1 MAPVYIG
8 LVHYP
13 IYNKHMEVVT
23 TALTNYDLH
32 DIARTAKTYGVR
44 TYFIIHPIESQRE
57 MALRIMTHW
66 KTGGGV
72 HYNPNRKEAF
82 EETALVPSL
91 EDATRQIEKDCG
103 EKPIIVTTD
112 ARVYPNTVSYTDM
125 RKKIHEEE
133 KPVFIL
139 FGTGFG
145 MTREMMKQFDYI
157 VEPIYGAGSYNHLC
171 VRSAAAII
179 LDRLLGE
186 PWWNTK
192 EGEIIMSGHSK
203 WENIKRK
210 KGKTDAIRAKITTK
224 ISKEITIAA
233 RMGGGDPVGNMRLKL
248 ALTKA
253 KQNNVPKDN
262 IQRAIAK
269 GVGAASGAGFD
280 EITYEGYGP
289 GGAAVIV
296 ECNTDNRNRAAADV
310 RHAFTHHGG
319 SIGTPGCV
327 AWMFKKKGIIVVS
340 KEAADE
346 DTLMMIAL
354 DAGAED
360 VSTDGDSFE
369 ITTAPE
375 DFLTVSEALEKEGIA
390 VEASEVTMVPDNTVS
405 LEGDAAD
412 VMNKLTSELEEL
424 DDVQDVY
431 TNAELPEDME

>member
-1 MAPVYIG
+1 
-8 LVHYP
+8 
-13 IYNKHMEVVT
+13 
-23 TALTNYDLH
+23 
-32 DIARTAKTYGVR
+32 
-44 TYFIIHPIESQRE
+44 
-57 MALRIMTHW
+57 
-66 KTGGGV
+66 
-72 HYNPNRKEAF
+72 
-82 EETALVPSL
+82 
-91 EDATRQIEKDCG
+91 
-103 EKPIIVTTD
+103 
-112 ARVYPNTVSYTDM
+112 
-125 RKKIHEEE
+125 
-133 KPVFIL
+133 
-139 FGTGFG
+139 
-145 MTREMMKQFDYI
+145 
-157 VEPIYGAGSYNHLC
+157 
-171 VRSAAAII
+171 
-179 LDRLLGE
+179 
-186 PWWNTK
+186 
-192 EGEIIMSGHSK
+192 MSGHSK

-296 ECNTDNRNRAAADV
+296 ECNTDNRNRAAADI

-375 DFLTVSEALEKEGIA
+375 DFLTVSDALEKEGIA

>member
-32 DIARTAKTYGVR
+32 DIARTAKTYSVR

-91 EDATRQIEKDCG
+91 EDAVRQIEKDCG

-112 ARVYPNTVSYTDM
+112 ARVYPNTVSYTAM

-171 VRSAAAII
+171 VRSAVAII

-327 AWMFKKKGIIVVS
+327 AWMFKKKGMIVVS

-375 DFLTVSEALEKEGIA
+375 DFLTVSDALEKEGIA